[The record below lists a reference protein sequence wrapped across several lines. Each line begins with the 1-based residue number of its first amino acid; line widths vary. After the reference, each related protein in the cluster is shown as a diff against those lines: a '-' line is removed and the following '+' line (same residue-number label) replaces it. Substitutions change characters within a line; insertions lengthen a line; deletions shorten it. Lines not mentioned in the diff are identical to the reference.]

1 MHGNNL
7 SKISKTVTHFLNGT
21 ITQLDGLVKFV
32 KRKSKLSAQAFVMA
46 LVVGCLS
53 DPAISLERLC
63 RLLKER
69 GIKMSSQ
76 GLHQR
81 FTPEATALMEGLWQE
96 SLKQF
101 KTEKCQVIDL
111 LKPFS
116 TVSMVDSSY
125 LPLPGNLKDLYPG
138 YGGTGSLA
146 GVKVQVL
153 LDYVQG
159 QVSQGRITT
168 GCENDQSYEDH
179 LSALKKE
186 GLYLQDLGYFKLQ
199 TFRRIRDAGAYFVS
213 RYLNPT
219 NLRDENN
226 EPLNLQQSLQKAGSL
241 FTKWVWLGEKNPIF
255 VRLIAWRLPE
265 EAVQERIRKLKRSGA
280 KKGRTPTQETLALAQ
295 WSIYVTNIL
304 ESTLNDEQVHLV
316 YALRWQIELFFKLCK
331 SQAGIDIISGK
342 KSDRVLCEIYAK
354 LICVVTLLYLCFP
367 MRWQDNQELSFYKA
381 YQLWRLS
388 ATDFMRALKS
398 PYRLMTF
405 LKTFFMDLKAF
416 ALKDKHRKKRRLAY
430 QTLMNASAQELLA

>member
-1 MHGNNL
+1 MPGNNL
-7 SKISKTVTHFLNGT
+7 SKISQTVTHFLNGT
-21 ITQLDGLVKFV
+21 VTQLDNLIKFV
-32 KRKSKLSAQAFVMA
+32 KRKSKLSAQAFAMT

-69 GIKMSSQ
+69 GVKISSQ

-81 FTPEATALMEGLWQE
+81 FTPEATTLMEALWQE

-101 KTEKCQVIDL
+101 KTEKCPVIDL
-111 LKPFS
+111 LKSFS
-116 TVSMVDSSY
+116 TVSLADSSY
-125 LPLPGNLKDLYPG
+125 LPLPENLKDLYPG
-138 YGGTGSLA
+138 YGGAGSAA

-159 QVSQGRITT
+159 QVNHGKITI
-168 GCENDQSYEDH
+168 GCRNDQSYEDH
-179 LSALKKE
+179 LSELKKG

-199 TFRRIRDAGAYFVS
+199 TFRKIQEAGAYFIS

-219 NLRDENN
+219 HLRDENN
-226 EPLNLQQSLQKAGSL
+226 EPLNLQQALQKAGLL
-241 FTKWVWLGEKNPIF
+241 FTKWVWLGEKNPIR
-255 VRLIAWRLPE
+255 VRLIAQRLPE
-265 EAVQERIRKLKRSGA
+265 KEVQKRIRKLKRNGV
-280 KKGRTPTQETLALAQ
+280 KKGRTPSAQSLALAQ

-304 ESTLNDEQVHLV
+304 ESTLNDKQVHLV

-354 LICVVTLLYLCFP
+354 LICVVILLYLCFP

-381 YQLWRLS
+381 YQLWRFS
-388 ATDFMRALKS
+388 AADFMRALKS
-398 PYRLMTF
+398 PYRLMIF

-416 ALKDKHRKKRRLAY
+416 ALKDKYRKKRRLAY
-430 QTLMNASAQELLA
+430 QTLMDSTAQEALA